1 MPSNLEV
8 VKAWV
13 KACNQ
18 TDVER
23 ALSLCSP
30 SMELVESTTL
40 PGAVRAAGVDQV
52 RRYLERFTTH
62 WSEGEWLPQEFQESG
77 DKLVLVARLRLR
89 GRKSGIEVDRSW
101 VYLFTLQDGKL
112 LSQEGFDERA
122 EALQAAGLG

>member
-40 PGAVRAAGVDQV
+40 PGAVRAAGAGSSLPGALHHPLV
-52 RRYLERFTTH
+52 R
-62 WSEGEWLPQEFQESG
+62 G
-77 DKLVLVARLRLR
+77 
-89 GRKSGIEVDRSW
+89 
-101 VYLFTLQDGKL
+101 
-112 LSQEGFDERA
+112 
-122 EALQAAGLG
+122 

>member
-1 MPSNLEV
+1 MLSNLEV

-13 KACNQ
+13 EACNQ
-18 TDVER
+18 ADVER

-62 WSEGEWLPQEFQESG
+62 WSEGKWLPQEFLESG
-77 DKLVLVARLRLR
+77 DKVVMVARLRLR

-112 LSQEGFDERA
+112 LSQEGLDDRA
-122 EALQAAGLG
+122 QALQAAGLG